1 MPAPEMVLLV
11 EDKSRS
17 QEMVT
22 SSGGNETRLRVLRWD
37 RVRGED
43 LASPELRAVIFES
56 GSAAPE
62 RRRREALLKAVPDR
76 VARVCLAPQGG
87 RAAARRTAGSDLHLA
102 APVDLSILARLVSL
116 QRSCREMEEASRRSR
131 RVAGQLSRQ
140 LKSLAEILR
149 DCSAESEPR
158 RIAEVALESVRRFC
172 PADCWSVLLLDS
184 EKSCL
189 IIESAAG
196 PGMES
201 WLGRRLG
208 IGEGAAGKALRSR
221 HSVVLAQGA
230 AACPEIPSDLPWT
243 QVLAVPLLSRGKAIG
258 AVELIR
264 SGEGKPFR
272 RRDARIAALLLEPMA
287 VALESSQLL
296 RHSQELSVTDDLTK
310 LYNSRYLNAS
320 LSREVQRARRY
331 RAQVSLIFLDLDGF
345 KNVND
350 QHGHLAGSRALVE
363 VGAVIRNMVR
373 EIDIVCRF
381 GCDEFT
387 VILPQTGSEGAR
399 IIAERIRQRLEETVF
414 LETFSLAVRITASF
428 GVATFPD
435 HALSEK
441 SLIQKADEAMYR
453 VKGRGKNAVAEAL
466 TEV

>member
-1 MPAPEMVLLV
+1 
-11 EDKSRS
+11 
-17 QEMVT
+17 
-22 SSGGNETRLRVLRWD
+22 
-37 RVRGED
+37 
-43 LASPELRAVIFES
+43 
-56 GSAAPE
+56 
-62 RRRREALLKAVPDR
+62 
-76 VARVCLAPQGG
+76 
-87 RAAARRTAGSDLHLA
+87 
-102 APVDLSILARLVSL
+102 VDLEVLARLVGL
-116 QRSCREMEEASRRSR
+116 QRRCHEMEEVSRRSR

-140 LKSLAEILR
+140 LKALAEILR
-149 DCSAESEPR
+149 DCNAETEPR
-158 RIAEVALESVRRFC
+158 RIAEVALAKFRRIC
-172 PADCWSVLLLDS
+172 PVDAWSVLLLDS

-189 IIESAAG
+189 NIEAAAG
-196 PGMES
+196 PGMGE

-221 HSVVLAQGA
+221 QSVVLARGP
-230 AACPEIPSDLPWT
+230 AACPEIPGDLAWA
-243 QVLAVPLLSRGKAIG
+243 QVLAVPLMSQGKAIG
-258 AVELIR
+258 AAELIR
-264 SGEGKPFR
+264 AGGGQPFR

-287 VALESSQLL
+287 VALENSQQLK
-296 RHSQELSVTDDLTK
+296 HSQELSVTDDLTK

-320 LSREVQRARRY
+320 LSREVLRARRY
-331 RAQVSLIFLDLDGF
+331 RSQVSLIFLDLDGF

-381 GCDEFT
+381 GGDEFT
-387 VILPQTGSEGAR
+387 VILPQTGSDGAC
-399 IIAERIRQRLEETVF
+399 IIAERIRQRLQETVF
-414 LETFSLAVRITASF
+414 LETFSLSVRITASF

-453 VKGRGKNAVAEAL
+453 VKGRGKNAIAEAL